1 MRCPYCDKY
10 VLKNEIECP
19 NCHNNLILAWNKYGG
34 EGQYRS
40 RFKLIMKF
48 VLSGD
53 AGSYLRWLGYNQ
65 EANENNKKA
74 MKTSHDLIGGVMG
87 GFLNPA
93 NLINPLI
100 NFFSFMISHTIDFL
114 LIVIGIKY
122 KYDAYGHPV
131 CYIDPNKKLNRNQQ
145 KKINFADIAFI
156 ESNTLKSFS
165 ESEFINSLDAG
176 SNGIAVTNAQG
187 LTGNIAEAGVGLAGS
202 TVEAGA
208 GLTGSIAEAGVGLAG
223 STVEAG
229 AGLAESKTVAKAG
242 LEASKREVGVGLT
255 GSIVEAKVG
264 LTESEAEAGVGLT
277 GNTAEA
283 GVGLAGNTAEVG
295 IELAGSTAEAG
306 LEASKTEVGVG
317 LTGSIVE
324 AKVGLTES
332 ESEAGVGLAESATEK
347 ETSFAESTGE
357 EKCNIQKNN
366 VGRQVKKCSNC
377 GSINDIDAVYCNKCG
392 SKLLE
397 EKYKKCTKSN
407 SVAYK
412 KYAFILV
419 VLLILC
425 FGSITVVKSFSG
437 PEQVAKNYISAI
449 NKGDYKEA
457 YKYLDVE
464 EGSFINS
471 DLYVQQ
477 MHTLDNNPKL
487 YGNLPYEEIR
497 SSSVQI
503 EDIKT
508 SKQNDNSI
516 YEYQAIGRNNAIMKV
531 KVKKYKGIIFDDY
544 KIIPDNVYRSLT
556 IEVDD
561 LAKVYID
568 NILLTKREKTNHS
581 TNIFTVKHIF
591 AGKHS
596 LKVERPLCKPY
607 DESLELD
614 TVNLEK
620 RNVSGKAMLTEDVI
634 KQLNLDTEKLQ
645 RKVIECALRNEEFTA
660 LDYNLKYPDK
670 LQDMY
675 VKYKRFFN
683 RNDGSGIYDL
693 KINKVSSDTKFDSLP
708 YNPFKGRLSKI
719 YFEFE
724 YTRKNRNGMQESRI
738 GRGEGYLTALY
749 EYQNEKLEL
758 VSVVNYQLKTH

>member
-74 MKTSHDLIGGVMG
+74 MNTSYDLMGGVMG

-156 ESNTLKSFS
+156 ESNNLKSFS

-187 LTGNIAEAGVGLAGS
+187 LTGNTAEAGVGLAGS
-202 TVEAGA
+202 T
-208 GLTGSIAEAGVGLAG
+208 AEV
-223 STVEAG
+223 
-229 AGLAESKTVAKAG
+229 
-242 LEASKREVGVGLT
+242 
-255 GSIVEAKVG
+255 
-264 LTESEAEAGVGLT
+264 GVGLT

-283 GVGLAGNTAEVG
+283 GVGLAGSEAEAGVGLAGNTAEVG
-295 IELAGSTAEAG
+295 IGLAGNTAEVGIGLAGSTAEAG

-317 LTGSIVE
+317 LTSMVE

-332 ESEAGVGLAESATEK
+332 EAEAGVGLAESAAEK
-347 ETSFAESTGE
+347 ETRLAESTGE

-366 VGRQVKKCSNC
+366 VSRQVKKCSNC

-392 SKLLE
+392 RKLLE
-397 EKYKKCTKSN
+397 EKYTKSD
-407 SVAYK
+407 SAAYK

-544 KIIPDNVYRSLT
+544 KVIPDNVYRSLT

-561 LAKVYID
+561 LAKVYVD
-568 NILLTKREKTNHS
+568 NILLTEKEKTDHS

-749 EYQNEKLEL
+749 EYQNEKLVL

>member
-1 MRCPYCDKY
+1 MKCPYCNKY

-19 NCHNNLILAWNKYGG
+19 NCHNNLILGDNKYGG

-40 RFKLIMKF
+40 RFKLLIKF
-48 VLSGD
+48 MVGGG
-53 AGSYLRWLGYNQ
+53 AYLRWLGYNE
-65 EANENNKKA
+65 EANEYAKNEIDR
-74 MKTSHDLIGGVMG
+74 SFSLIGNV
-87 GFLNPA
+87 FASIANPY
-93 NLINPLI
+93 NLIKTFIDFFTNLIKNTI
-100 NFFSFMISHTIDFL
+100 NFF
-114 LIVIGIKY
+114 LIILGVKY

-156 ESNTLKSFS
+156 ESNNLKSFS

-176 SNGIAVTNAQG
+176 SNGIAVTNAKG
-187 LTGNIAEAGVGLAGS
+187 LTGNTAEAGVGLAG
-202 TVEAGA
+202 
-208 GLTGSIAEAGVGLAG
+208 
-223 STVEAG
+223 
-229 AGLAESKTVAKAG
+229 
-242 LEASKREVGVGLT
+242 
-255 GSIVEAKVG
+255 
-264 LTESEAEAGVGLT
+264 SEAEAGVGLT
-277 GNTAEA
+277 GNTAEAGVGLAGSEAEA

-317 LTGSIVE
+317 LTSMVE

-332 ESEAGVGLAESATEK
+332 EAEAGVGLAESAAEK
-347 ETSFAESTGE
+347 ETRLAESTGE

-366 VGRQVKKCSNC
+366 VSRQVKKCSNC

-392 SKLLE
+392 RKLLE
-397 EKYKKCTKSN
+397 EKYTKSD
-407 SVAYK
+407 SAAYK

-544 KIIPDNVYRSLT
+544 KVIPDNVYRSLT

-561 LAKVYID
+561 LAKVYVD
-568 NILLTKREKTNHS
+568 NILLTEKEKTDHS

-645 RKVIECALRNEEFTA
+645 RKVIECALSNEEFTA

-749 EYQNEKLEL
+749 EYQNEKLVL

>member
-1 MRCPYCDKY
+1 MRCPYCNKY

-19 NCHNNLILAWNKYGG
+19 NCHNNLILGDNKYGG

-40 RFKLIMKF
+40 RFKLLIKF
-48 VLSGD
+48 LVGGG
-53 AGSYLRWLGYNQ
+53 AYLRWLGYNE
-65 EANENNKKA
+65 EANEYAKNEVDR
-74 MKTSHDLIGGVMG
+74 SFSLIGNV
-87 GFLNPA
+87 FASIANPYNLIKTFIDFFT
-93 NLINPLI
+93 NLINNTI
-100 NFFSFMISHTIDFL
+100 NFF
-114 LIVIGIKY
+114 LIILGVKY

-156 ESNTLKSFS
+156 ESNNLKSFS

-187 LTGNIAEAGVGLAGS
+187 LTGNTAEAGVGLAGS
-202 TVEAGA
+202 T
-208 GLTGSIAEAGVGLAG
+208 
-223 STVEAG
+223 
-229 AGLAESKTVAKAG
+229 
-242 LEASKREVGVGLT
+242 
-255 GSIVEAKVG
+255 
-264 LTESEAEAGVGLT
+264 AEAGVGLT

-283 GVGLAGNTAEVG
+283 GVGLAGSTAEAGVGLTGNTAEVEIG
-295 IELAGSTAEAG
+295 LAESTAEAVVGLAESKSVAEAG

-317 LTGSIVE
+317 LTSMVE

-332 ESEAGVGLAESATEK
+332 EAEAGVGLAESAAEK
-347 ETSFAESTGE
+347 ETRLAESTGE

-366 VGRQVKKCSNC
+366 VSRQVKKCSNC

-392 SKLLE
+392 RKLLE
-397 EKYKKCTKSN
+397 EKYTKSD
-407 SVAYK
+407 SAAYK

-497 SSSVQI
+497 ISSVQI

-544 KIIPDNVYRSLT
+544 KVIPDNVYRSLT

-561 LAKVYID
+561 LAKVYVD
-568 NILLTKREKTNHS
+568 NILLTEKEKTDHS

>member
-1 MRCPYCDKY
+1 MKCPYCNKY

-19 NCHNNLILAWNKYGG
+19 NCHNNLILGDNKYGG

-40 RFKLIMKF
+40 RFKLLIKF
-48 VLSGD
+48 MVGGG
-53 AGSYLRWLGYNQ
+53 AYLRWLGYNE
-65 EANENNKKA
+65 EANEYAKNEIDR
-74 MKTSHDLIGGVMG
+74 SFSLIGNV
-87 GFLNPA
+87 FASIANPY
-93 NLINPLI
+93 NLIKTFIDFFTNLIKNTI
-100 NFFSFMISHTIDFL
+100 NFF
-114 LIVIGIKY
+114 LIILGVKY

-156 ESNTLKSFS
+156 ESNNLKSFS

-187 LTGNIAEAGVGLAGS
+187 LTGNTAEAGVGLAG
-202 TVEAGA
+202 
-208 GLTGSIAEAGVGLAG
+208 
-223 STVEAG
+223 
-229 AGLAESKTVAKAG
+229 
-242 LEASKREVGVGLT
+242 
-255 GSIVEAKVG
+255 
-264 LTESEAEAGVGLT
+264 SEAEAGVGLT

-283 GVGLAGNTAEVG
+283 GLAGNTAEVG

-317 LTGSIVE
+317 LTSMVE

-332 ESEAGVGLAESATEK
+332 EAETGVGLAESAAEK
-347 ETSFAESTGE
+347 ETRLAESTGE

-366 VGRQVKKCSNC
+366 VSRQVKKCSNC

-392 SKLLE
+392 RKLLE
-397 EKYKKCTKSN
+397 EKYTKSD
-407 SVAYK
+407 SAAYK

-544 KIIPDNVYRSLT
+544 KVIPDNVYRSLT

-561 LAKVYID
+561 LAKVYVD
-568 NILLTKREKTNHS
+568 NILLTEKEKTDHS

-645 RKVIECALRNEEFTA
+645 RKVIECALRNKEFTA

>member
-1 MRCPYCDKY
+1 MKCPYCNKY

-19 NCHNNLILAWNKYGG
+19 NCHNNLILGDNKYGG

-40 RFKLIMKF
+40 RFKLLIKF
-48 VLSGD
+48 MVGGG
-53 AGSYLRWLGYNQ
+53 AYLRWLGYNE
-65 EANENNKKA
+65 EANEYAKNEIDR
-74 MKTSHDLIGGVMG
+74 SFSLIGNV
-87 GFLNPA
+87 FASIANPY
-93 NLINPLI
+93 NLIKTFIDFFTNLIKNTI
-100 NFFSFMISHTIDFL
+100 NFF
-114 LIVIGIKY
+114 LIILGVKY

-156 ESNTLKSFS
+156 ESNNLKSFS

-176 SNGIAVTNAQG
+176 SNGIAVTNAQ
-187 LTGNIAEAGVGLAGS
+187 
-202 TVEAGA
+202 
-208 GLTGSIAEAGVGLAG
+208 
-223 STVEAG
+223 
-229 AGLAESKTVAKAG
+229 
-242 LEASKREVGVGLT
+242 
-255 GSIVEAKVG
+255 
-264 LTESEAEAGVGLT
+264 GLT

-317 LTGSIVE
+317 LTSMVE

-332 ESEAGVGLAESATEK
+332 EAETGVGLAESAAEK
-347 ETSFAESTGE
+347 ETRLAESTGE

-366 VGRQVKKCSNC
+366 VSRQVKKCSNC

-392 SKLLE
+392 RKLLE
-397 EKYKKCTKSN
+397 EKYTKSD
-407 SVAYK
+407 SAAYK

-544 KIIPDNVYRSLT
+544 KVIPDNVYRSLT

-561 LAKVYID
+561 LAKVYVD
-568 NILLTKREKTNHS
+568 NILLTEKEKTDHS

-645 RKVIECALRNEEFTA
+645 RKVIECALRNKEFTA

-749 EYQNEKLEL
+749 EYQNEKLVL

>member
-1 MRCPYCDKY
+1 MKCPYCNKY

-19 NCHNNLILAWNKYGG
+19 NCHNNLILGDNKYGG

-40 RFKLIMKF
+40 RFKLLIKF
-48 VLSGD
+48 MVGGG
-53 AGSYLRWLGYNQ
+53 AYLRWLGYNE
-65 EANENNKKA
+65 EANEYAKNEIDR
-74 MKTSHDLIGGVMG
+74 SFSLIGNV
-87 GFLNPA
+87 FASIANPY
-93 NLINPLI
+93 NLIKTFIDFFTNLIKNTI
-100 NFFSFMISHTIDFL
+100 NFF
-114 LIVIGIKY
+114 LIILGVKY

-156 ESNTLKSFS
+156 ESNNLKSFS

-176 SNGIAVTNAQG
+176 SNGIAVTNAQ
-187 LTGNIAEAGVGLAGS
+187 
-202 TVEAGA
+202 
-208 GLTGSIAEAGVGLAG
+208 
-223 STVEAG
+223 
-229 AGLAESKTVAKAG
+229 
-242 LEASKREVGVGLT
+242 
-255 GSIVEAKVG
+255 
-264 LTESEAEAGVGLT
+264 GLT

-317 LTGSIVE
+317 LTSMVE

-332 ESEAGVGLAESATEK
+332 EAETGVGLAESAAEK
-347 ETSFAESTGE
+347 ETRLAESTGE

-366 VGRQVKKCSNC
+366 VSRQVKKCSNC

-392 SKLLE
+392 RKLLE
-397 EKYKKCTKSN
+397 EKYTKSD
-407 SVAYK
+407 SAAYK

-544 KIIPDNVYRSLT
+544 KVIPDNVYRSLT

-561 LAKVYID
+561 LAKVYVD
-568 NILLTKREKTNHS
+568 NILLTEKEKTDHS

-645 RKVIECALRNEEFTA
+645 RKVIECALRNKEFTA

>member
-74 MKTSHDLIGGVMG
+74 MNTSYDLMGGVMG

-114 LIVIGIKY
+114 LIVVGIKY

-156 ESNTLKSFS
+156 ESNNLKIFS

-187 LTGNIAEAGVGLAGS
+187 LTGNTAEAGVGLAGS

-208 GLTGSIAEAGVGLAG
+208 GLTGSIAETGVGLVG

-229 AGLAESKTVAKAG
+229 AGLAGNT
-242 LEASKREVGVGLT
+242 
-255 GSIVEAKVG
+255 
-264 LTESEAEAGVGLT
+264 AEAGVGLEGST
-277 GNTAEA
+277 AEAGVGLAESTAEAGVGLAGNTAEA

-295 IELAGSTAEAG
+295 IGLAGSTAEAG

-317 LTGSIVE
+317 LTSMVE

-332 ESEAGVGLAESATEK
+332 EAEAGVGLAESAAEK
-347 ETSFAESTGE
+347 ETRLAESIGE
-357 EKCNIQKNN
+357 EKCNMQKNN
-366 VGRQVKKCSNC
+366 VSRQVKKCSNC

-392 SKLLE
+392 RKLLE
-397 EKYKKCTKSN
+397 EKYTKSD
-407 SVAYK
+407 SAAYK

-544 KIIPDNVYRSLT
+544 KVIPDNVYRSLT

-561 LAKVYID
+561 LAKVYVD
-568 NILLTKREKTNHS
+568 NILLTEKEKTDHS

-749 EYQNEKLEL
+749 EYQNEKLVL

>member
-1 MRCPYCDKY
+1 MRCPYCNKY

-19 NCHNNLILAWNKYGG
+19 NCHNNLISAWNKYGG

-48 VLSGD
+48 LLSAN
-53 AGSYLRWLGYNQ
+53 AGSYLMWLGYKQ
-65 EANENNKKA
+65 EANENTEKQMKA
-74 MKTSHDLIGGVMG
+74 SFSLMG
-87 GFLNPA
+87 GIIEGFDNPV
-93 NLINPLI
+93 NLVKHLI
-100 NFFSFMISHTIDFL
+100 DKFTHVIGDMIDFL
-114 LIVIGIKY
+114 LIVVGIKY

-156 ESNTLKSFS
+156 ESNNLKSFS

-187 LTGNIAEAGVGLAGS
+187 LTGNTAEAGVGLAGS
-202 TVEAGA
+202 TAEVGIGLAGS
-208 GLTGSIAEAGVGLAG
+208 TAEAGVGLTGNTAEVG
-223 STVEAG
+223 I
-229 AGLAESKTVAKAG
+229 GLAGNT
-242 LEASKREVGVGLT
+242 
-255 GSIVEAKVG
+255 
-264 LTESEAEAGVGLT
+264 AEAGVGLT

-283 GVGLAGNTAEVG
+283 GVGLAGSTAEAVVGLAGNTAEVG
-295 IELAGSTAEAG
+295 IGLAESKTAAEAG

-317 LTGSIVE
+317 LTSMVE

-332 ESEAGVGLAESATEK
+332 EAEAGVGLAESAAEK
-347 ETSFAESTGE
+347 ETRLAESTGE

-366 VGRQVKKCSNC
+366 VSRQVKKCSNC

-392 SKLLE
+392 RKLLE
-397 EKYKKCTKSN
+397 EKYTKSD
-407 SVAYK
+407 STAYK

-544 KIIPDNVYRSLT
+544 KVIPDNVYRSLT

-561 LAKVYID
+561 LAKVYVD
-568 NILLTKREKTNHS
+568 NILLTEKEKTDHS

-749 EYQNEKLEL
+749 DEKLVL

>member
-74 MKTSHDLIGGVMG
+74 MKISHDLIGGVMG

-208 GLTGSIAEAGVGLAG
+208 GL
-223 STVEAG
+223 
-229 AGLAESKTVAKAG
+229 AESKTVAKAG

-264 LTESEAEAGVGLT
+264 LTESEAEAGAGAGLT
-277 GNTAEA
+277 GS
-283 GVGLAGNTAEVG
+283 
-295 IELAGSTAEAG
+295 IAEAG

-347 ETSFAESTGE
+347 ETSLAESTGE

-561 LAKVYID
+561 LAKVYVD
-568 NILLTKREKTNHS
+568 NILLTEKEKTDHS

-620 RNVSGKAMLTEDVI
+620 RNVSGKAMLTEDAI

-675 VKYKRFFN
+675 AKYKRFFN

>member
-1 MRCPYCDKY
+1 MKCPYCNKY

-19 NCHNNLILAWNKYGG
+19 NCHNNLILGDNKYGG

-40 RFKLIMKF
+40 RFKLLIKF
-48 VLSGD
+48 MVGGG
-53 AGSYLRWLGYNQ
+53 AYLRWLGYNE
-65 EANENNKKA
+65 EANEYAKNEIDR
-74 MKTSHDLIGGVMG
+74 SFSLIGNV
-87 GFLNPA
+87 FASIANPY
-93 NLINPLI
+93 NLIKTFIDFFTNLIKNTI
-100 NFFSFMISHTIDFL
+100 NFF
-114 LIVIGIKY
+114 LIILGVKY

-156 ESNTLKSFS
+156 ESNNLKSFS

-187 LTGNIAEAGVGLAGS
+187 LTGNTAEAGVGLAGS
-202 TVEAGA
+202 T
-208 GLTGSIAEAGVGLAG
+208 AEAGVGLAG
-223 STVEAG
+223 STAEAG
-229 AGLAESKTVAKAG
+229 LGLTGNTAEA
-242 LEASKREVGVGLT
+242 GVGLA
-255 GSIVEAKVG
+255 G
-264 LTESEAEAGVGLT
+264 SEAEAGVGLT

-283 GVGLAGNTAEVG
+283 GLAGNTAEVG

-317 LTGSIVE
+317 LTSMVE

-332 ESEAGVGLAESATEK
+332 EAETGVGLAESAAEK
-347 ETSFAESTGE
+347 ETRLAESTGE

-366 VGRQVKKCSNC
+366 VSRQVKKCSNC

-392 SKLLE
+392 RKLLE
-397 EKYKKCTKSN
+397 EKYTKSD
-407 SVAYK
+407 SAAYK

-544 KIIPDNVYRSLT
+544 KVIPDNVYRSLT

-561 LAKVYID
+561 LAKVYVD
-568 NILLTKREKTNHS
+568 NILLTEKEKTDHS

-645 RKVIECALRNEEFTA
+645 RKVIECALRNKEFTA

>member
-1 MRCPYCDKY
+1 MKCPYCNKY

-19 NCHNNLILAWNKYGG
+19 NCHNNLILGDNKYGG

-40 RFKLIMKF
+40 RFKLLIKF
-48 VLSGD
+48 MVGGG
-53 AGSYLRWLGYNQ
+53 AYLRWLGYNE
-65 EANENNKKA
+65 EANEYAKNEIDR
-74 MKTSHDLIGGVMG
+74 SFSLIGNV
-87 GFLNPA
+87 FASIANPY
-93 NLINPLI
+93 NLIKTFIDFFTNLIKNTI
-100 NFFSFMISHTIDFL
+100 NFF
-114 LIVIGIKY
+114 LIILGVKY

-156 ESNTLKSFS
+156 ESNNLKSFS

-187 LTGNIAEAGVGLAGS
+187 LTGNTAEVGIGLAGSTAEAGLGLTGNTAEAGVGLAGS
-202 TVEAGA
+202 
-208 GLTGSIAEAGVGLAG
+208 
-223 STVEAG
+223 
-229 AGLAESKTVAKAG
+229 
-242 LEASKREVGVGLT
+242 
-255 GSIVEAKVG
+255 
-264 LTESEAEAGVGLT
+264 
-277 GNTAEA
+277 TAEA

-295 IELAGSTAEAG
+295 IGLAGSTAEAG

-317 LTGSIVE
+317 LTSMVE
-324 AKVGLTES
+324 AKVGLTEN
-332 ESEAGVGLAESATEK
+332 EAEAGVGLAESAAEK
-347 ETSFAESTGE
+347 ETRLAESTGE

-366 VGRQVKKCSNC
+366 VSRQVKKCSNC

-392 SKLLE
+392 RKLLE
-397 EKYKKCTKSN
+397 EKYTKSD
-407 SVAYK
+407 SAAYK

-568 NILLTKREKTNHS
+568 NILLTEKEKTDHS

-620 RNVSGKAMLTEDVI
+620 RNVLGKAMLTEDVI

-724 YTRKNRNGMQESRI
+724 YTRKNRNGMQKSRI

-749 EYQNEKLEL
+749 EYQNKKLEL

>member
-1 MRCPYCDKY
+1 
-10 VLKNEIECP
+10 
-19 NCHNNLILAWNKYGG
+19 
-34 EGQYRS
+34 
-40 RFKLIMKF
+40 
-48 VLSGD
+48 
-53 AGSYLRWLGYNQ
+53 
-65 EANENNKKA
+65 
-74 MKTSHDLIGGVMG
+74 MG
-87 GFLNPA
+87 
-93 NLINPLI
+93 I
-100 NFFSFMISHTIDFL
+100 
-114 LIVIGIKY
+114 
-122 KYDAYGHPV
+122 
-131 CYIDPNKKLNRNQQ
+131 
-145 KKINFADIAFI
+145 
-156 ESNTLKSFS
+156 
-165 ESEFINSLDAG
+165 
-176 SNGIAVTNAQG
+176 
-187 LTGNIAEAGVGLAGS
+187 
-202 TVEAGA
+202 
-208 GLTGSIAEAGVGLAG
+208 
-223 STVEAG
+223 
-229 AGLAESKTVAKAG
+229 
-242 LEASKREVGVGLT
+242 
-255 GSIVEAKVG
+255 
-264 LTESEAEAGVGLT
+264 
-277 GNTAEA
+277 
-283 GVGLAGNTAEVG
+283 GLAGNTAEVG
-295 IELAGSTAEAG
+295 IGLAGSTAEAG

-317 LTGSIVE
+317 LTSMVE

-332 ESEAGVGLAESATEK
+332 EAEAGVGLAESAAEK
-347 ETSFAESTGE
+347 ETRLAESTGE

-366 VGRQVKKCSNC
+366 VSRQVKKCSNC

-392 SKLLE
+392 RKLLE
-397 EKYKKCTKSN
+397 EKYTKSD
-407 SVAYK
+407 SAAYK

-508 SKQNDNSI
+508 SKQNNNSI

-544 KIIPDNVYRSLT
+544 KVIPDNVYRSLT

-561 LAKVYID
+561 LAKVYVD
-568 NILLTKREKTNHS
+568 NILLTEKEKTDHS

-749 EYQNEKLEL
+749 EYQNEKLVL

>member
-1 MRCPYCDKY
+1 MKCPYCNKY

-19 NCHNNLILAWNKYGG
+19 NCHNNLILGDNKYGG

-40 RFKLIMKF
+40 RFKLLIKF
-48 VLSGD
+48 MVGGG
-53 AGSYLRWLGYNQ
+53 AYLRWLGYNE
-65 EANENNKKA
+65 EANEYAKNEIDR
-74 MKTSHDLIGGVMG
+74 SFSLIGNV
-87 GFLNPA
+87 FASIANPY
-93 NLINPLI
+93 NLIKTFIDFFTNLIKNTI
-100 NFFSFMISHTIDFL
+100 NFF
-114 LIVIGIKY
+114 LIILGVKY

-156 ESNTLKSFS
+156 ESNNLKSFS

-187 LTGNIAEAGVGLAGS
+187 LTGNTAEAGVGLAGS
-202 TVEAGA
+202 E
-208 GLTGSIAEAGVGLAG
+208 AEAGVGLAG
-223 STVEAG
+223 
-229 AGLAESKTVAKAG
+229 KTA
-242 LEASKREVGVGLT
+242 EVG
-255 GSIVEAKVG
+255 I
-264 LTESEAEAGVGLT
+264 
-277 GNTAEA
+277 
-283 GVGLAGNTAEVG
+283 GLAGNTAEVG

-317 LTGSIVE
+317 LTSMVE

-332 ESEAGVGLAESATEK
+332 EAEAGVGLAESAAEK
-347 ETSFAESTGE
+347 ETRLAESTGE

-366 VGRQVKKCSNC
+366 VSRQVKKCSNC

-392 SKLLE
+392 RKLLE
-397 EKYKKCTKSN
+397 EKYTKSD
-407 SVAYK
+407 SAAYK

-544 KIIPDNVYRSLT
+544 KVIPDNVYRSLT

-561 LAKVYID
+561 LAKVYVD
-568 NILLTKREKTNHS
+568 NILLTEKEKTDHS

-749 EYQNEKLEL
+749 EYQNEKLVL

>member
-74 MKTSHDLIGGVMG
+74 MNTSYDLMGGVMG

-145 KKINFADIAFI
+145 KKINFADIAFN
-156 ESNTLKSFS
+156 ESNNLKSFS

-187 LTGNIAEAGVGLAGS
+187 LTGNTAEAGVGLAG
-202 TVEAGA
+202 
-208 GLTGSIAEAGVGLAG
+208 
-223 STVEAG
+223 
-229 AGLAESKTVAKAG
+229 
-242 LEASKREVGVGLT
+242 
-255 GSIVEAKVG
+255 
-264 LTESEAEAGVGLT
+264 SEAEAGVGLT

-283 GVGLAGNTAEVG
+283 GVGLAGSTAEAVVGLTGNTAEVG
-295 IELAGSTAEAG
+295 IGLAGSTAEAGVGLAESKTAAEAG

-317 LTGSIVE
+317 LTSMVE

-332 ESEAGVGLAESATEK
+332 EAEAGVGLAESAAEK
-347 ETSFAESTGE
+347 ETRLAESTGE
-357 EKCNIQKNN
+357 EKWNIQKNN
-366 VGRQVKKCSNC
+366 VSRQVKKCSNC

-397 EKYKKCTKSN
+397 EKYTKSD
-407 SVAYK
+407 SAAYK

-419 VLLILC
+419 ALLILC

-568 NILLTKREKTNHS
+568 NILLTEKEKTDHS

-620 RNVSGKAMLTEDVI
+620 RNVLGKAMLTEDVI

-749 EYQNEKLEL
+749 EYQNKKLEL

>member
-74 MKTSHDLIGGVMG
+74 MNTSYDLMGGVMG

-145 KKINFADIAFI
+145 KKINFADIAFN
-156 ESNTLKSFS
+156 ESNNLKSFS

-187 LTGNIAEAGVGLAGS
+187 LTGNTAEAGVGLAGS
-202 TVEAGA
+202 TAEVGV
-208 GLTGSIAEAGVGLAG
+208 GLTGNTAEAGVGLAG
-223 STVEAG
+223 STAEAVV
-229 AGLAESKTVAKAG
+229 GLAESKTAAEAG
-242 LEASKREVGVGLT
+242 LEASKTEVGVGLT
-255 GSIVEAKVG
+255 SMVEAKVG
-264 LTESEAEAGVGLT
+264 LTESEAEAGVGL
-277 GNTAEA
+277 
-283 GVGLAGNTAEVG
+283 
-295 IELAGSTAEAG
+295 
-306 LEASKTEVGVG
+306 
-317 LTGSIVE
+317 
-324 AKVGLTES
+324 
-332 ESEAGVGLAESATEK
+332 AESAAEK
-347 ETSFAESTGE
+347 ETRLSESTGE
-357 EKCNIQKNN
+357 EKWNIQKNN
-366 VGRQVKKCSNC
+366 VSRQVKKCSNC

-397 EKYKKCTKSN
+397 EKYTKSD
-407 SVAYK
+407 SAAYK

-568 NILLTKREKTNHS
+568 NILLTEKEKTDHS

-620 RNVSGKAMLTEDVI
+620 RNVLGKAMLTEDVI

-645 RKVIECALRNEEFTA
+645 RKVIECALKNEEFTA

-724 YTRKNRNGMQESRI
+724 YTRKNRNGMQKSRI

-749 EYQNEKLEL
+749 EYQNKKLEL

>member
-1 MRCPYCDKY
+1 MRCPYCNKY

-19 NCHNNLILAWNKYGG
+19 NCHNNLILGDNKYGG

-40 RFKLIMKF
+40 RFKLLIKF
-48 VLSGD
+48 LVGGG
-53 AGSYLRWLGYNQ
+53 AYLRWLGYNE
-65 EANENNKKA
+65 EANEYAKNEVDR
-74 MKTSHDLIGGVMG
+74 SFSLIGNV
-87 GFLNPA
+87 FASIANPY
-93 NLINPLI
+93 NLIKTFIDFFTNLIKNTI
-100 NFFSFMISHTIDFL
+100 NFF
-114 LIVIGIKY
+114 LIILGVKY

-131 CYIDPNKKLNRNQQ
+131 CYINPNKKLNRNQQ

-156 ESNTLKSFS
+156 ESNNLKSFS
-165 ESEFINSLDAG
+165 ESKFINSLDAG

-187 LTGNIAEAGVGLAGS
+187 LTGNTAEAGVGLAGS
-202 TVEAGA
+202 T
-208 GLTGSIAEAGVGLAG
+208 AEAGVGLTGNTAEVG
-223 STVEAG
+223 IGLAESTAEAVV
-229 AGLAESKTVAKAG
+229 GLAESKTAAEAG
-242 LEASKREVGVGLT
+242 LGASKTEVGVGLT
-255 GSIVEAKVG
+255 SMVEAKVG
-264 LTESEAEAGVGLT
+264 LTESEAEAGVGL
-277 GNTAEA
+277 
-283 GVGLAGNTAEVG
+283 
-295 IELAGSTAEAG
+295 
-306 LEASKTEVGVG
+306 
-317 LTGSIVE
+317 
-324 AKVGLTES
+324 
-332 ESEAGVGLAESATEK
+332 AESAAEK
-347 ETSFAESTGE
+347 ETGLAESTGE

-366 VGRQVKKCSNC
+366 VSRQVKKCSNC

-392 SKLLE
+392 RKLLE
-397 EKYKKCTKSN
+397 EKYTKSD
-407 SVAYK
+407 SAAYK

-544 KIIPDNVYRSLT
+544 KVIPDNVYRSLT

-561 LAKVYID
+561 LAKVYVD
-568 NILLTKREKTNHS
+568 NILLTEKEKTDHS

-749 EYQNEKLEL
+749 EYQNEKLVL

>member
-1 MRCPYCDKY
+1 MKCPYCNKY

-19 NCHNNLILAWNKYGG
+19 NCHNNLILGDNKYGG

-40 RFKLIMKF
+40 RFKLLIKF
-48 VLSGD
+48 MVGGG
-53 AGSYLRWLGYNQ
+53 AYLRWLGYNE
-65 EANENNKKA
+65 EANEYAKNEVNR
-74 MKTSHDLIGGVMG
+74 SFSLIGNVVASMA
-87 GFLNPA
+87 NPY
-93 NLINPLI
+93 NLIKTFIDFFTNLIKNTI
-100 NFFSFMISHTIDFL
+100 NFF
-114 LIVIGIKY
+114 LIILGVKY

-145 KKINFADIAFI
+145 KKINFSDIAFI
-156 ESNTLKSFS
+156 ESNNLKSFS

-176 SNGIAVTNAQG
+176 SNEIAVTNAQG
-187 LTGNIAEAGVGLAGS
+187 LTGNTAEAGVGLAGS
-202 TVEAGA
+202 T
-208 GLTGSIAEAGVGLAG
+208 AEVGV
-223 STVEAG
+223 
-229 AGLAESKTVAKAG
+229 GLAESKTAAEAG
-242 LEASKREVGVGLT
+242 LEASKTEVGVGLT
-255 GSIVEAKVG
+255 SMVEAKVG
-264 LTESEAEAGVGLT
+264 LTESEAEAGVGL
-277 GNTAEA
+277 
-283 GVGLAGNTAEVG
+283 
-295 IELAGSTAEAG
+295 
-306 LEASKTEVGVG
+306 
-317 LTGSIVE
+317 
-324 AKVGLTES
+324 
-332 ESEAGVGLAESATEK
+332 AESAAEK
-347 ETSFAESTGE
+347 ETRLAESTGE
-357 EKCNIQKNN
+357 EKWNIQKNN
-366 VGRQVKKCSNC
+366 VSRQVKKCSNC

-397 EKYKKCTKSN
+397 EKYTKSD

-419 VLLILC
+419 ALLILC

-568 NILLTKREKTNHS
+568 NILLTEKEKTDHS

-620 RNVSGKAMLTEDVI
+620 RNVLGKAMLTEDVI

-749 EYQNEKLEL
+749 EYQNKKLEL

>member
-1 MRCPYCDKY
+1 MKCPYCNKY

-19 NCHNNLILAWNKYGG
+19 NCHNNLILGDNKYGG

-40 RFKLIMKF
+40 RFKLLIKF
-48 VLSGD
+48 MVGGG
-53 AGSYLRWLGYNQ
+53 AYLRWLGYNE
-65 EANENNKKA
+65 EANEYAKNEIDR
-74 MKTSHDLIGGVMG
+74 SFSLIGNV
-87 GFLNPA
+87 FASIANPY
-93 NLINPLI
+93 NLIKTFIDFFTNLIKNTI
-100 NFFSFMISHTIDFL
+100 NFF
-114 LIVIGIKY
+114 LIILGVKY

-156 ESNTLKSFS
+156 ESNNLKSFS

-187 LTGNIAEAGVGLAGS
+187 LTGNTAEAGVGLAGS
-202 TVEAGA
+202 T
-208 GLTGSIAEAGVGLAG
+208 AEAGVGLAG
-223 STVEAG
+223 
-229 AGLAESKTVAKAG
+229 
-242 LEASKREVGVGLT
+242 
-255 GSIVEAKVG
+255 
-264 LTESEAEAGVGLT
+264 SEAEAGVGLT

-283 GVGLAGNTAEVG
+283 GLAGNTAEVG

-317 LTGSIVE
+317 LTSMVE

-332 ESEAGVGLAESATEK
+332 EAETGVGLAESAAEK
-347 ETSFAESTGE
+347 ETRLAESTGE

-366 VGRQVKKCSNC
+366 VSRQVKKCSNC

-392 SKLLE
+392 RKLLE
-397 EKYKKCTKSN
+397 EKYTKSD
-407 SVAYK
+407 SAAYK

-544 KIIPDNVYRSLT
+544 KVIPDNVYRSLT

-561 LAKVYID
+561 LAKVYVD
-568 NILLTKREKTNHS
+568 NILLTEKEKTDHS

-645 RKVIECALRNEEFTA
+645 RKVIECALRNKEFTA

>member
-1 MRCPYCDKY
+1 MKCPYCNKY

-19 NCHNNLILAWNKYGG
+19 NCHNNLILGDNKYGG

-40 RFKLIMKF
+40 RFKLLIKF
-48 VLSGD
+48 MVGGG
-53 AGSYLRWLGYNQ
+53 AYLRWLGYNE
-65 EANENNKKA
+65 EANEYAKNEIDR
-74 MKTSHDLIGGVMG
+74 SFSLIGNV
-87 GFLNPA
+87 FASIANPY
-93 NLINPLI
+93 NLIKTFIDFFTNLIKNTI
-100 NFFSFMISHTIDFL
+100 NFF
-114 LIVIGIKY
+114 LIILGVKY

-156 ESNTLKSFS
+156 ESNNLKSFS

-187 LTGNIAEAGVGLAGS
+187 LTGNTAEAGVGLAG
-202 TVEAGA
+202 
-208 GLTGSIAEAGVGLAG
+208 
-223 STVEAG
+223 
-229 AGLAESKTVAKAG
+229 
-242 LEASKREVGVGLT
+242 
-255 GSIVEAKVG
+255 
-264 LTESEAEAGVGLT
+264 SEAEAGVGLT

-283 GVGLAGNTAEVG
+283 GVGLAGSEAEAGVGLAGKTAEVGIGLAGNTAEVG

-317 LTGSIVE
+317 LTSMVE

-332 ESEAGVGLAESATEK
+332 EAEAGVGLAESAAEK
-347 ETSFAESTGE
+347 ETRLAESTGE

-366 VGRQVKKCSNC
+366 VSRQVKKCSNC

-392 SKLLE
+392 RKLLE
-397 EKYKKCTKSN
+397 EKYTKSD
-407 SVAYK
+407 SAAYK

-544 KIIPDNVYRSLT
+544 KVIPDNVYRSLT

-561 LAKVYID
+561 LAKVYVD
-568 NILLTKREKTNHS
+568 NILLTEKEKTDHS

-749 EYQNEKLEL
+749 EYQNEKLVL

>member
-1 MRCPYCDKY
+1 MRCPYCNKY

-19 NCHNNLILAWNKYGG
+19 NCHNNLISAWNKYGG

-48 VLSGD
+48 LLSAN
-53 AGSYLRWLGYNQ
+53 AGSYLMWLGYKQ
-65 EANENNKKA
+65 EANENTEKQ
-74 MKTSHDLIGGVMG
+74 
-87 GFLNPA
+87 
-93 NLINPLI
+93 INAS
-100 NFFSFMISHTIDFL
+100 FSFMGGIIEGFVNPVNLVKHLIDMFTYVIGHMIDFL
-114 LIVIGIKY
+114 LIVVGIKY

-156 ESNTLKSFS
+156 ESNNLKSFS

-176 SNGIAVTNAQG
+176 SNGIAVTDAQG
-187 LTGNIAEAGVGLAGS
+187 LTGNTAEAGVGLAGS
-202 TVEAGA
+202 
-208 GLTGSIAEAGVGLAG
+208 
-223 STVEAG
+223 
-229 AGLAESKTVAKAG
+229 
-242 LEASKREVGVGLT
+242 
-255 GSIVEAKVG
+255 
-264 LTESEAEAGVGLT
+264 
-277 GNTAEA
+277 TAEA

-295 IELAGSTAEAG
+295 IGLAGSTAEAG
-306 LEASKTEVGVG
+306 VGF
-317 LTGSIVE
+317 
-324 AKVGLTES
+324 
-332 ESEAGVGLAESATEK
+332 AESAAEK
-347 ETSFAESTGE
+347 ETRLAESTGE
-357 EKCNIQKNN
+357 EKWNIQKNN
-366 VGRQVKKCSNC
+366 VSRQVKKCSNC
-377 GSINDIDAVYCNKCG
+377 CSLNDIEAVYCNKCG
-392 SKLLE
+392 NKLLE
-397 EKYKKCTKSN
+397 KQYKNPIKSN
-407 SVAYK
+407 YINYK
-412 KYAFILV
+412 KYTFILV
-419 VLLILC
+419 ALLILC

-568 NILLTKREKTNHS
+568 NILLTEKEKTDHS

-620 RNVSGKAMLTEDVI
+620 RNVLGKAMLTEDVI

-645 RKVIECALRNEEFTA
+645 RKVIECALKNEEFTA

-719 YFEFE
+719 YFEF
-724 YTRKNRNGMQESRI
+724 
-738 GRGEGYLTALY
+738 
-749 EYQNEKLEL
+749 
-758 VSVVNYQLKTH
+758 

>member
-1 MRCPYCDKY
+1 MRCPYCNKY

-19 NCHNNLILAWNKYGG
+19 NCHNNLILGDNKYGG

-40 RFKLIMKF
+40 RFKLLIKF
-48 VLSGD
+48 LVGGG
-53 AGSYLRWLGYNQ
+53 AYLRWLGYNE
-65 EANENNKKA
+65 EANEYAKNEVDR
-74 MKTSHDLIGGVMG
+74 SFSLIGNV
-87 GFLNPA
+87 FASIANPYNLIKIFIDFFT
-93 NLINPLI
+93 NLINNTI
-100 NFFSFMISHTIDFL
+100 NFF
-114 LIVIGIKY
+114 LIILGVKY

-131 CYIDPNKKLNRNQQ
+131 CYIAPNKKLNRNQQ

-156 ESNTLKSFS
+156 ESNNLKSFS

-187 LTGNIAEAGVGLAGS
+187 LTGNTAEAGVGLAGS
-202 TVEAGA
+202 T
-208 GLTGSIAEAGVGLAG
+208 AEAGVGLTGNTAEVGIGLAG
-223 STVEAG
+223 ST
-229 AGLAESKTVAKAG
+229 
-242 LEASKREVGVGLT
+242 
-255 GSIVEAKVG
+255 
-264 LTESEAEAGVGLT
+264 AEAGVGLT

-283 GVGLAGNTAEVG
+283 GVGLAGSTAEAGVGLTGNTAEVG
-295 IELAGSTAEAG
+295 IGLAESTAEAVVGLAESKTAAEAG

-317 LTGSIVE
+317 LTSMVE

-332 ESEAGVGLAESATEK
+332 EAEAGVGLAESAAEK
-347 ETSFAESTGE
+347 ETRLAESTGE

-366 VGRQVKKCSNC
+366 VSRQVKKCSNC

-392 SKLLE
+392 RKLLE
-397 EKYKKCTKSN
+397 EKYTKSD
-407 SVAYK
+407 STAYK

-568 NILLTKREKTNHS
+568 NILLTEKEKTDHS

-620 RNVSGKAMLTEDVI
+620 RNVLGKAMLTEDVI
-634 KQLNLDTEKLQ
+634 KQLNFDTEKLQ

>member
-1 MRCPYCDKY
+1 
-10 VLKNEIECP
+10 
-19 NCHNNLILAWNKYGG
+19 
-34 EGQYRS
+34 
-40 RFKLIMKF
+40 
-48 VLSGD
+48 
-53 AGSYLRWLGYNQ
+53 
-65 EANENNKKA
+65 
-74 MKTSHDLIGGVMG
+74 MG
-87 GFLNPA
+87 
-93 NLINPLI
+93 I
-100 NFFSFMISHTIDFL
+100 
-114 LIVIGIKY
+114 
-122 KYDAYGHPV
+122 
-131 CYIDPNKKLNRNQQ
+131 
-145 KKINFADIAFI
+145 
-156 ESNTLKSFS
+156 
-165 ESEFINSLDAG
+165 
-176 SNGIAVTNAQG
+176 
-187 LTGNIAEAGVGLAGS
+187 GLAGS
-202 TVEAGA
+202 TA
-208 GLTGSIAEAGVGLAG
+208 
-223 STVEAG
+223 
-229 AGLAESKTVAKAG
+229 
-242 LEASKREVGVGLT
+242 EVGVGLT
-255 GSIVEAKVG
+255 GNTAEVGIGLAGSTAEAVVGLAESKTAAEAGLEASKTEVGVGLTSMVEAKVG
-264 LTESEAEAGVGLT
+264 LTESEAEAGVGL
-277 GNTAEA
+277 
-283 GVGLAGNTAEVG
+283 
-295 IELAGSTAEAG
+295 
-306 LEASKTEVGVG
+306 
-317 LTGSIVE
+317 
-324 AKVGLTES
+324 
-332 ESEAGVGLAESATEK
+332 AESAAEK
-347 ETSFAESTGE
+347 ETRLAESTGE
-357 EKCNIQKNN
+357 EKCNMQKNS
-366 VGRQVKKCSNC
+366 VVRQVKKCSNC
-377 GSINDIDAVYCNKCG
+377 CSLNDIDAVYCNKCG
-392 SKLLE
+392 NKLLE
-397 EKYKKCTKSN
+397 KQYKNPIKSN
-407 SVAYK
+407 YINYK
-412 KYAFILV
+412 KYTFILV
-419 VLLILC
+419 ALLILC

-437 PEQVAKNYISAI
+437 PERVAKNYISAI

-568 NILLTKREKTNHS
+568 NILLTEKEKTDHS

-620 RNVSGKAMLTEDVI
+620 RNVLGKAMLTEDVI
-634 KQLNLDTEKLQ
+634 KQLNFDTEKLQ

-749 EYQNEKLEL
+749 EYQNKKLEL

>member
-1 MRCPYCDKY
+1 MKCPYCNKY

-19 NCHNNLILAWNKYGG
+19 NCHNNLILGDNKYGG

-40 RFKLIMKF
+40 RFKLLIKF
-48 VLSGD
+48 MVGGG
-53 AGSYLRWLGYNQ
+53 AYLRWLGYNE
-65 EANENNKKA
+65 EANEYAKNEIDR
-74 MKTSHDLIGGVMG
+74 SFSLIGNV
-87 GFLNPA
+87 FASIANPY
-93 NLINPLI
+93 NLIKTFIDFFTNLIKNTI
-100 NFFSFMISHTIDFL
+100 NFF
-114 LIVIGIKY
+114 LIILGVKY

-156 ESNTLKSFS
+156 ESNNLKSFS

-187 LTGNIAEAGVGLAGS
+187 LTGNTAEAGVGLAGS
-202 TVEAGA
+202 TAEAGV
-208 GLTGSIAEAGVGLAG
+208 GLTGNTAEAGVGLAG
-223 STVEAG
+223 
-229 AGLAESKTVAKAG
+229 
-242 LEASKREVGVGLT
+242 
-255 GSIVEAKVG
+255 
-264 LTESEAEAGVGLT
+264 SEAEAGVGLT

-283 GVGLAGNTAEVG
+283 GVGLTGNTAEVG
-295 IELAGSTAEAG
+295 VGLAGSEAEAGVGLKGNTAEAG
-306 LEASKTEVGVG
+306 VGLAGSEAEAGVG
-317 LTGSIVE
+317 LTSMVE

-332 ESEAGVGLAESATEK
+332 EAEAGVGLAESAAEK
-347 ETSFAESTGE
+347 ETRLAESAGE

-366 VGRQVKKCSNC
+366 VSRQVKKCSNC

-392 SKLLE
+392 RKLLE
-397 EKYKKCTKSN
+397 EKYTKSD
-407 SVAYK
+407 SAAYK

-544 KIIPDNVYRSLT
+544 KVIPDNVYRSLT

-561 LAKVYID
+561 LAKVYVD
-568 NILLTKREKTNHS
+568 NILLTEKEKTDHS

-749 EYQNEKLEL
+749 EYQNEKLVL

>member
-74 MKTSHDLIGGVMG
+74 MNTSYDLMGGVMG

-114 LIVIGIKY
+114 LIVVGIKY

-156 ESNTLKSFS
+156 ESNNLKSFS

-187 LTGNIAEAGVGLAGS
+187 LTGNTAEAGVGLAGS

-208 GLTGSIAEAGVGLAG
+208 GLTGSIAETGVGLVG

-229 AGLAESKTVAKAG
+229 AGLAGNT
-242 LEASKREVGVGLT
+242 
-255 GSIVEAKVG
+255 
-264 LTESEAEAGVGLT
+264 AEAGVGLEGST
-277 GNTAEA
+277 AEAGVGLAESTAEAGVGLAGNTAEA

-295 IELAGSTAEAG
+295 IGLAGSTAEAG

-317 LTGSIVE
+317 LTSMVE

-332 ESEAGVGLAESATEK
+332 EAEAGVGLAESAAEK
-347 ETSFAESTGE
+347 ETRLAESIGE
-357 EKCNIQKNN
+357 EKCNMQKNN
-366 VGRQVKKCSNC
+366 VSRQVKKCSNC

-392 SKLLE
+392 RKLLE
-397 EKYKKCTKSN
+397 EKYTKSD
-407 SVAYK
+407 SAAYK

-544 KIIPDNVYRSLT
+544 KVIPDNVYRSLT

-561 LAKVYID
+561 LAKVYVD
-568 NILLTKREKTNHS
+568 NILLTEKEKTDHS

-749 EYQNEKLEL
+749 EYQNEKLVL

>member
-1 MRCPYCDKY
+1 MKCPYCNKY

-19 NCHNNLILAWNKYGG
+19 NCHNNLILGDNKYGG

-40 RFKLIMKF
+40 RFKLLIKF
-48 VLSGD
+48 MVGGG
-53 AGSYLRWLGYNQ
+53 AYLRWLGYNE
-65 EANENNKKA
+65 EANEYAKNEIDR
-74 MKTSHDLIGGVMG
+74 SFSLIGNV
-87 GFLNPA
+87 FASIANPY
-93 NLINPLI
+93 NLIKTFIDFFTNLIKNTI
-100 NFFSFMISHTIDFL
+100 NFF
-114 LIVIGIKY
+114 LIILGVKY

-156 ESNTLKSFS
+156 ESNNLKSFS

-176 SNGIAVTNAQG
+176 SNGIAVTNAKG
-187 LTGNIAEAGVGLAGS
+187 LTGNTAEAGVGLAGS
-202 TVEAGA
+202 E
-208 GLTGSIAEAGVGLAG
+208 
-223 STVEAG
+223 
-229 AGLAESKTVAKAG
+229 
-242 LEASKREVGVGLT
+242 
-255 GSIVEAKVG
+255 
-264 LTESEAEAGVGLT
+264 
-277 GNTAEA
+277 AEA

-317 LTGSIVE
+317 LTSMVE

-332 ESEAGVGLAESATEK
+332 EAEAGVGLAESAAEK
-347 ETSFAESTGE
+347 ETRLAESTGE

-366 VGRQVKKCSNC
+366 VSRQVKKCSNC

-392 SKLLE
+392 RKLLE
-397 EKYKKCTKSN
+397 EKYTKSD
-407 SVAYK
+407 SAAYK

-544 KIIPDNVYRSLT
+544 KVIPDNVYRSLT

-561 LAKVYID
+561 LAKVYVD
-568 NILLTKREKTNHS
+568 NILLTEKEKTDHS

-645 RKVIECALRNEEFTA
+645 RKVIECALSNEEFTA

-749 EYQNEKLEL
+749 EYQNEKLVL

>member
-1 MRCPYCDKY
+1 MKCPYCNKY

-19 NCHNNLILAWNKYGG
+19 NCHNNLILGDNKYGG

-40 RFKLIMKF
+40 RFKLLIKF
-48 VLSGD
+48 MVGGG
-53 AGSYLRWLGYNQ
+53 AYLRWLGYNE
-65 EANENNKKA
+65 EANEYAKNEIDR
-74 MKTSHDLIGGVMG
+74 SFSLIGNV
-87 GFLNPA
+87 FASIANPY
-93 NLINPLI
+93 NLIKTFIDFFTNLIKNAI
-100 NFFSFMISHTIDFL
+100 NFF
-114 LIVIGIKY
+114 LIILGVKY

-156 ESNTLKSFS
+156 ESNNLKSFS

-187 LTGNIAEAGVGLAGS
+187 LTGNTAEAGVGLAGS
-202 TVEAGA
+202 T
-208 GLTGSIAEAGVGLAG
+208 AEAGVGLAG
-223 STVEAG
+223 ST
-229 AGLAESKTVAKAG
+229 
-242 LEASKREVGVGLT
+242 
-255 GSIVEAKVG
+255 
-264 LTESEAEAGVGLT
+264 AEAGLGLT

-317 LTGSIVE
+317 LTSMVE

-332 ESEAGVGLAESATEK
+332 EAEAGVGLAESAAEK
-347 ETSFAESTGE
+347 ETRLAESTGE

-366 VGRQVKKCSNC
+366 VSRQVKKCSNC

-392 SKLLE
+392 RKLLE
-397 EKYKKCTKSN
+397 EKYTKSD
-407 SVAYK
+407 SAAYK

-544 KIIPDNVYRSLT
+544 KVIPDNVYRSLT

-561 LAKVYID
+561 LAKVYVD
-568 NILLTKREKTNHS
+568 NILLTEKEKTDHS

-607 DESLELD
+607 DKSLELD

-645 RKVIECALRNEEFTA
+645 RKVIECALRNKEFTA

-749 EYQNEKLEL
+749 EYQNEKLVL

>member
-74 MKTSHDLIGGVMG
+74 MNTSHDLMGGVMG

-156 ESNTLKSFS
+156 ESNNLKSFS

-187 LTGNIAEAGVGLAGS
+187 LTGNTAEAGVGLAGS

-208 GLTGSIAEAGVGLAG
+208 GLTGSTAEA
-223 STVEAG
+223 E
-229 AGLAESKTVAKAG
+229 
-242 LEASKREVGVGLT
+242 
-255 GSIVEAKVG
+255 
-264 LTESEAEAGVGLT
+264 VGLT

-317 LTGSIVE
+317 LTSMVE

-332 ESEAGVGLAESATEK
+332 EAETGVGLAESAAEK
-347 ETSFAESTGE
+347 ETRLAESTGE

-366 VGRQVKKCSNC
+366 VSRQVKKCSNC

-392 SKLLE
+392 RKLLE
-397 EKYKKCTKSN
+397 EKYTKSD
-407 SVAYK
+407 SAAYK

-544 KIIPDNVYRSLT
+544 KVIPDNVYRSLT

-561 LAKVYID
+561 LAKVYVD
-568 NILLTKREKTNHS
+568 NILLTEKEKTDHS

-645 RKVIECALRNEEFTA
+645 RKVIECALRNKEFTA

-749 EYQNEKLEL
+749 EYQNEKLVL

>member
-1 MRCPYCDKY
+1 MKCPYCNKY

-19 NCHNNLILAWNKYGG
+19 NCHNNLILGDNKYGG

-40 RFKLIMKF
+40 RFKLLIKF
-48 VLSGD
+48 MVGGG
-53 AGSYLRWLGYNQ
+53 AYLRWLGYNE
-65 EANENNKKA
+65 EANEYAKNEIDR
-74 MKTSHDLIGGVMG
+74 SFSLIGNV
-87 GFLNPA
+87 FASIANPY
-93 NLINPLI
+93 NLIKTFIDFFTNLIKNTI
-100 NFFSFMISHTIDFL
+100 NFF
-114 LIVIGIKY
+114 LIILGVKY

-156 ESNTLKSFS
+156 ESNNLKSFS

-187 LTGNIAEAGVGLAGS
+187 LTGNTAEAGVGLAGS
-202 TVEAGA
+202 T
-208 GLTGSIAEAGVGLAG
+208 AEAGVGLAG
-223 STVEAG
+223 ST
-229 AGLAESKTVAKAG
+229 
-242 LEASKREVGVGLT
+242 
-255 GSIVEAKVG
+255 
-264 LTESEAEAGVGLT
+264 AEAGVGLT

-283 GVGLAGNTAEVG
+283 GVGLAGSEAEAGVGLAGKTAEVGIGLAGNTAEVG

-317 LTGSIVE
+317 LTSMVE

-332 ESEAGVGLAESATEK
+332 EAEAGVGLAESAAEK
-347 ETSFAESTGE
+347 ETRLAESTGE

-366 VGRQVKKCSNC
+366 VSRQVKKCSNC

-392 SKLLE
+392 RKLLE
-397 EKYKKCTKSN
+397 EKYTKSD
-407 SVAYK
+407 SAAYK

-544 KIIPDNVYRSLT
+544 KVIPDNVYRSLT

-561 LAKVYID
+561 LAKVYVD
-568 NILLTKREKTNHS
+568 NILLTEKEKTDHS

-749 EYQNEKLEL
+749 EYQNEKLVL

>member
-1 MRCPYCDKY
+1 M
-10 VLKNEIECP
+10 V
-19 NCHNNLILAWNKYGG
+19 GG
-34 EGQYRS
+34 
-40 RFKLIMKF
+40 
-48 VLSGD
+48 
-53 AGSYLRWLGYNQ
+53 AAYLRWLGYNE
-65 EANENNKKA
+65 EANEYAKNEVDR
-74 MKTSHDLIGGVMG
+74 SFSLIGNV
-87 GFLNPA
+87 FASIANPY
-93 NLINPLI
+93 NLIKTFIDFFTNLIKNTI
-100 NFFSFMISHTIDFL
+100 NFF
-114 LIVIGIKY
+114 LIILGVKY

-131 CYIDPNKKLNRNQQ
+131 CYINPNKKLNRNQQ

-156 ESNTLKSFS
+156 ESNNLKSFS

-187 LTGNIAEAGVGLAGS
+187 LTGNTAEAGVGLAGS
-202 TVEAGA
+202 T
-208 GLTGSIAEAGVGLAG
+208 AEAGVGLTGNTAEVG
-223 STVEAG
+223 IGLAESTAEAVV
-229 AGLAESKTVAKAG
+229 GLAESKTAAEAG
-242 LEASKREVGVGLT
+242 LGASKTEVGVGLT
-255 GSIVEAKVG
+255 SMVEAKVG
-264 LTESEAEAGVGLT
+264 LTESEAEAGVGL
-277 GNTAEA
+277 
-283 GVGLAGNTAEVG
+283 
-295 IELAGSTAEAG
+295 
-306 LEASKTEVGVG
+306 
-317 LTGSIVE
+317 
-324 AKVGLTES
+324 
-332 ESEAGVGLAESATEK
+332 AESAAEK
-347 ETSFAESTGE
+347 ETGLAESTGE

-366 VGRQVKKCSNC
+366 VSRQVKKCSNC

-392 SKLLE
+392 RKLLE
-397 EKYKKCTKSN
+397 EKYTKSD
-407 SVAYK
+407 SAAYK

-544 KIIPDNVYRSLT
+544 KVIPDNVYRSLT

-561 LAKVYID
+561 LAKVYVD
-568 NILLTKREKTNHS
+568 NILLTEKEKTDHS

-749 EYQNEKLEL
+749 EYQNEKLVL

>member
-1 MRCPYCDKY
+1 MKCPYCNKY

-19 NCHNNLILAWNKYGG
+19 NCHNNLILGDNKYGG

-40 RFKLIMKF
+40 RFKLLIKF
-48 VLSGD
+48 MVGGG
-53 AGSYLRWLGYNQ
+53 AYLRWLGYNE
-65 EANENNKKA
+65 EANEYAKNEVNR
-74 MKTSHDLIGGVMG
+74 SFSLIGNVVASMA
-87 GFLNPA
+87 NPY
-93 NLINPLI
+93 NLIKTFIDFFTNLIKNTI
-100 NFFSFMISHTIDFL
+100 NFF
-114 LIVIGIKY
+114 LIILGVKY

-156 ESNTLKSFS
+156 ESNNLKSFS

-176 SNGIAVTNAQG
+176 SNGIAVTDAQG
-187 LTGNIAEAGVGLAGS
+187 LTGNTAEVGIGLAGS
-202 TVEAGA
+202 T
-208 GLTGSIAEAGVGLAG
+208 AEAV
-223 STVEAG
+223 V
-229 AGLAESKTVAKAG
+229 GLAESKTAAEAG
-242 LEASKREVGVGLT
+242 LEASKTEVGVGLT
-255 GSIVEAKVG
+255 SMVEAKVG
-264 LTESEAEAGVGLT
+264 LTESEAEAGVGL
-277 GNTAEA
+277 
-283 GVGLAGNTAEVG
+283 
-295 IELAGSTAEAG
+295 
-306 LEASKTEVGVG
+306 
-317 LTGSIVE
+317 
-324 AKVGLTES
+324 
-332 ESEAGVGLAESATEK
+332 AESAAEK
-347 ETSFAESTGE
+347 ETRLAESTGE
-357 EKCNIQKNN
+357 EKCNMQKNS
-366 VGRQVKKCSNC
+366 VVRQVKKCSNC
-377 GSINDIDAVYCNKCG
+377 CSLNDIDAVYCNKCG
-392 SKLLE
+392 NKLLE
-397 EKYKKCTKSN
+397 KQYKNPIKSN
-407 SVAYK
+407 YINYK
-412 KYAFILV
+412 KYTFILV
-419 VLLILC
+419 ALLILC

-437 PEQVAKNYISAI
+437 PERVAKNYISAI

-568 NILLTKREKTNHS
+568 NILLTEKEKTDHS

-620 RNVSGKAMLTEDVI
+620 RNVLGKAMLTEDVI
-634 KQLNLDTEKLQ
+634 KQLNFDTEKLQ

-749 EYQNEKLEL
+749 EYQNKKLEL

>member
-1 MRCPYCDKY
+1 MKCPYCNKY

-19 NCHNNLILAWNKYGG
+19 NCHNNLILGDNKYGG

-40 RFKLIMKF
+40 RFKLLIKF
-48 VLSGD
+48 MVGGG
-53 AGSYLRWLGYNQ
+53 AYLRWLGYNE
-65 EANENNKKA
+65 EANEYAKNEIDR
-74 MKTSHDLIGGVMG
+74 SFSLIGNV
-87 GFLNPA
+87 FASIANPY
-93 NLINPLI
+93 NLIKTFIDFFTNLIKNTI
-100 NFFSFMISHTIDFL
+100 NFF
-114 LIVIGIKY
+114 LIILGVKY

-156 ESNTLKSFS
+156 ESNNLKSFS

-187 LTGNIAEAGVGLAGS
+187 LTGNTAEAGVGLAGS
-202 TVEAGA
+202 T
-208 GLTGSIAEAGVGLAG
+208 AEAGVGLAG
-223 STVEAG
+223 
-229 AGLAESKTVAKAG
+229 
-242 LEASKREVGVGLT
+242 
-255 GSIVEAKVG
+255 
-264 LTESEAEAGVGLT
+264 SEAEAGVGLT
-277 GNTAEA
+277 GNTEEA
-283 GVGLAGNTAEVG
+283 GLAGNTAEVG

-317 LTGSIVE
+317 LTSMVE

-332 ESEAGVGLAESATEK
+332 EAETGVGLAESAAEK
-347 ETSFAESTGE
+347 ETRLAESTGE

-366 VGRQVKKCSNC
+366 VSRQVKKCSNC

-392 SKLLE
+392 RKLLE
-397 EKYKKCTKSN
+397 EKYTKSD
-407 SVAYK
+407 SAAYK

-544 KIIPDNVYRSLT
+544 KVIPDNVYRSLT

-561 LAKVYID
+561 LAKVYVD
-568 NILLTKREKTNHS
+568 NILLTEKEKTDHS

-645 RKVIECALRNEEFTA
+645 RKVIECALRNKEFTA

>member
-1 MRCPYCDKY
+1 MKCPYCNKY

-19 NCHNNLILAWNKYGG
+19 NCHNNLILGDNKYGG

-40 RFKLIMKF
+40 RFKLLIKF
-48 VLSGD
+48 MVGGG
-53 AGSYLRWLGYNQ
+53 AYLRWLGYNE
-65 EANENNKKA
+65 EANEYAKNEIDR
-74 MKTSHDLIGGVMG
+74 SFSLIGNV
-87 GFLNPA
+87 FASIANPY
-93 NLINPLI
+93 NLIKTFIDFFTNLIKNTI
-100 NFFSFMISHTIDFL
+100 NFF
-114 LIVIGIKY
+114 LIILGVKY

-156 ESNTLKSFS
+156 ESNNLKSFS

-187 LTGNIAEAGVGLAGS
+187 LTGNTAEAGVGLAGS
-202 TVEAGA
+202 T
-208 GLTGSIAEAGVGLAG
+208 AEAGVGLAG
-223 STVEAG
+223 STAEA
-229 AGLAESKTVAKAG
+229 
-242 LEASKREVGVGLT
+242 GVGLA
-255 GSIVEAKVG
+255 G
-264 LTESEAEAGVGLT
+264 SEAEAGLGLT

-317 LTGSIVE
+317 LTSMVE
-324 AKVGLTES
+324 AKVGL
-332 ESEAGVGLAESATEK
+332 AESAAEK
-347 ETSFAESTGE
+347 ETRLAESTGE

-366 VGRQVKKCSNC
+366 VSRQVKKCSNC

-392 SKLLE
+392 RKLLE
-397 EKYKKCTKSN
+397 EKYTKSD
-407 SVAYK
+407 SAAYK

-464 EGSFINS
+464 EGSLINS

-508 SKQNDNSI
+508 YKQNDNSI

-544 KIIPDNVYRSLT
+544 KVIPDNVYRSLT

-561 LAKVYID
+561 LAKVYVD
-568 NILLTKREKTNHS
+568 NILLTEKEKTDHS

-645 RKVIECALRNEEFTA
+645 RKVIECALRNKEFTA

>member
-74 MKTSHDLIGGVMG
+74 MNTSHDLIGGVMG

-156 ESNTLKSFS
+156 ESNNLKSFS

-187 LTGNIAEAGVGLAGS
+187 LTGNTAEAGVGIAGSTVEAGVGLAGS
-202 TVEAGA
+202 TVEAGVGLA
-208 GLTGSIAEAGVGLAG
+208 GSTVEVGVGLAG

-229 AGLAESKTVAKAG
+229 AGLAESKTA
-242 LEASKREVGVGLT
+242 
-255 GSIVEAKVG
+255 
-264 LTESEAEAGVGLT
+264 
-277 GNTAEA
+277 
-283 GVGLAGNTAEVG
+283 
-295 IELAGSTAEAG
+295 AEAG

-332 ESEAGVGLAESATEK
+332 ESEAEAGVGLAESATEK
-347 ETSFAESTGE
+347 ETSLAESTGE
-357 EKCNIQKNN
+357 ESCNIQKNN

-397 EKYKKCTKSN
+397 EKYTKSN

-568 NILLTKREKTNHS
+568 NILLTKKEKTNHS

>member
-74 MKTSHDLIGGVMG
+74 MNTSYDLMGGVMG

-145 KKINFADIAFI
+145 KKINFADIAFN
-156 ESNTLKSFS
+156 ESNNLKSFS

-187 LTGNIAEAGVGLAGS
+187 LTGNTAEAGVGLAG
-202 TVEAGA
+202 
-208 GLTGSIAEAGVGLAG
+208 
-223 STVEAG
+223 
-229 AGLAESKTVAKAG
+229 
-242 LEASKREVGVGLT
+242 
-255 GSIVEAKVG
+255 
-264 LTESEAEAGVGLT
+264 SEAEAGVGLT

-283 GVGLAGNTAEVG
+283 GVGLAGSTAEAGVGLTGNTAEAGVGLAGSTAEAVVGLTGNTAEAGVGLAGSTAEAVVGLTGNTAEVG
-295 IELAGSTAEAG
+295 IGLAGSTAEAGVGLAESKTAAEAG

-317 LTGSIVE
+317 LTSMVE

-332 ESEAGVGLAESATEK
+332 EAEAGVGLAESAAEK
-347 ETSFAESTGE
+347 ETRLAESTGE
-357 EKCNIQKNN
+357 EKWNIQKNN
-366 VGRQVKKCSNC
+366 VSRQVKKCSNC

-397 EKYKKCTKSN
+397 EKYTKSD
-407 SVAYK
+407 SAAYK

-419 VLLILC
+419 ALLILC

-568 NILLTKREKTNHS
+568 NILLTEKEKTDHS

-620 RNVSGKAMLTEDVI
+620 RNVLGKAMLTEDVI

-749 EYQNEKLEL
+749 EYQNKKLEL

>member
-1 MRCPYCDKY
+1 MKCPYCNKY

-19 NCHNNLILAWNKYGG
+19 NCHNNLILGDNKYGG

-40 RFKLIMKF
+40 RFKLLIKF
-48 VLSGD
+48 MVGGG
-53 AGSYLRWLGYNQ
+53 AYLRWLGYNE
-65 EANENNKKA
+65 EANEYAKNEIDR
-74 MKTSHDLIGGVMG
+74 SFSLIGNV
-87 GFLNPA
+87 FASIANPY
-93 NLINPLI
+93 NLIKTFIDFFTNLIKNTI
-100 NFFSFMISHTIDFL
+100 NFF
-114 LIVIGIKY
+114 LIILGVKY

-156 ESNTLKSFS
+156 ESNNLKSFS

-187 LTGNIAEAGVGLAGS
+187 LTGNTAEAGVGLAGS
-202 TVEAGA
+202 T
-208 GLTGSIAEAGVGLAG
+208 AEAGVGLAG
-223 STVEAG
+223 STAEA
-229 AGLAESKTVAKAG
+229 E
-242 LEASKREVGVGLT
+242 VGLT
-255 GSIVEAKVG
+255 GNTAEAGVG
-264 LTESEAEAGVGLT
+264 LAGSTAEAGVGLT

-317 LTGSIVE
+317 LTSMVE

-332 ESEAGVGLAESATEK
+332 EAETGVGLAESAAEK
-347 ETSFAESTGE
+347 ETRLAESTGE

-366 VGRQVKKCSNC
+366 VSRQVKKCSNC

-392 SKLLE
+392 RKLLE
-397 EKYKKCTKSN
+397 EKYTKSD
-407 SVAYK
+407 SAAYK

-544 KIIPDNVYRSLT
+544 KVIPDNVYRSLT

-561 LAKVYID
+561 LAKVYVD
-568 NILLTKREKTNHS
+568 NILLTEKEKTDHS

-645 RKVIECALRNEEFTA
+645 RKVIECALRNKEFTA

>member
-1 MRCPYCDKY
+1 MRCPYCNKY

-19 NCHNNLILAWNKYGG
+19 NCHNNLISAWNKYGG

-48 VLSGD
+48 LLSAN
-53 AGSYLRWLGYNQ
+53 AGSYLMWLGYKQ
-65 EANENNKKA
+65 EANENTEKQ
-74 MKTSHDLIGGVMG
+74 
-87 GFLNPA
+87 
-93 NLINPLI
+93 INAS
-100 NFFSFMISHTIDFL
+100 FSFMGGIIEGFVNPVNLVKHLIDMFTYVIGHMIDFL
-114 LIVIGIKY
+114 LIVVGIKY

-156 ESNTLKSFS
+156 ESNNLKSFS

-176 SNGIAVTNAQG
+176 SNGIAVTDAQG
-187 LTGNIAEAGVGLAGS
+187 LTGNTAEAGVGLAGS
-202 TVEAGA
+202 
-208 GLTGSIAEAGVGLAG
+208 
-223 STVEAG
+223 
-229 AGLAESKTVAKAG
+229 
-242 LEASKREVGVGLT
+242 
-255 GSIVEAKVG
+255 
-264 LTESEAEAGVGLT
+264 
-277 GNTAEA
+277 TAEA

-295 IELAGSTAEAG
+295 IGLAGSTAEAG
-306 LEASKTEVGVG
+306 VGLTGNTAEVEIGLAGSTAEAGVGLAGSTAEVGVG
-317 LTGSIVE
+317 LTGNTAE
-324 AKVGLTES
+324 VGIGLAGSTA
-332 ESEAGVGLAESATEK
+332 EAGVGFAESAAEK
-347 ETSFAESTGE
+347 ETRLAESTGE
-357 EKCNIQKNN
+357 EKWNIQKNN
-366 VGRQVKKCSNC
+366 VSRQVKKCSNC
-377 GSINDIDAVYCNKCG
+377 CSLNDIEAVYCNKCG
-392 SKLLE
+392 NKLLE
-397 EKYKKCTKSN
+397 KQYKNPIKSN
-407 SVAYK
+407 YINYK
-412 KYAFILV
+412 KYTFILV
-419 VLLILC
+419 ALLILC

-568 NILLTKREKTNHS
+568 NILLTEKEKTDHS

-620 RNVSGKAMLTEDVI
+620 RNVLGKAMLTEDVI

-645 RKVIECALRNEEFTA
+645 RKVIECALKNEEFTA

-724 YTRKNRNGMQESRI
+724 YTRKNRNGMQKSRI

-749 EYQNEKLEL
+749 EYQNKKLEL